1 MFISFLIVIELIVF
15 NLGIYSLVRKR
26 CDSVSLAFSYS
37 AILTLAVLSLSIQAF
52 FLLGIHGVYFLF
64 DIVIIVF
71 SVFRVI
77 HNRDVIKRDVQIV
90 SRFLKKEKLFVFI
103 LLPVL
108 IYLSLQAFLLPP
120 GNLDSMVYNLARVLM
135 FKQEGGL
142 FLENYSYFGQP
153 SFPVGHDLLSFLFLR
168 FNSDFGL
175 GIFSFISYVIII
187 VGTFSI
193 VGCFYNKKL
202 AVSIAIIIASL
213 TEIVLQAT
221 TTKNDIPAAAVV
233 IVIFLAGYN
242 FIISRRSVHLYLVI
256 VGLLWGVTI
265 KAYFAGFALLFILFY
280 AAFLIYKQEN
290 FSFTGLLSHIS
301 VNKIKLNY
309 KYYIIPVGL
318 ILCIFFF
325 YGHNIKKYGN
335 IFGEKR
341 AVARN
346 QNQDGVIGGILNLGR
361 YIIQSAEIPIKYGY
375 KVNEIHD
382 SFLKEYKSKGM
393 KDKKSKIDLAG
404 KPFLSEDHSWYGP
417 LGFFLIIPVIAF
429 SVFFVN
435 TLQNALKKTKFS
447 RLVSYKSHEQT
458 LLGCGRRPLF
468 AKGYVRVVS
477 LTLSLYFIFI
487 SYKVAWMPWNTRYF
501 SLFFAGSGLC
511 IAYVFNRFLNKNT
524 RVIKGIKGFIV
535 LIAIYTLLSAT
546 LQNSRSPT
554 IPGFASA
561 NLFYN
566 LYKYGSGVLEGN
578 RPVKKCFAWLGK
590 VSNRQSQYEIFYPGN
605 MLTTFISSVGRDKRV
620 LVLGYFIPVFPL
632 FFTRPDLEIT
642 VSRLD
647 RVFLN
652 NKPYSLSRKSDYM
665 SIRANYDYIVI
676 LTKDVKK
683 FKDIYR
689 HIRDEEQ
696 VFYSKAGSIFRF
708 KKDTDR

>member
-1 MFISFLIVIELIVF
+1 MFISFLVVIELVVF
-15 NLGIYSLVRKR
+15 DLGIYSLVRRK
-26 CDSVSLAFSYS
+26 CDSVSIAFSYS
-37 AILTLAVLSLSIQAF
+37 AILTLATLSLSIQIF
-52 FLLGIHGVYFLF
+52 FLLGIHGLYFLF

-71 SVFRVI
+71 SVFQI
-77 HNRDVIKRDVQIV
+77 ICNRDVIKRDTQIV
-90 SRFLKKEKLFVFI
+90 FRFLRKEKLFVFI

-135 FKQEGGL
+135 FNQGGSL

-153 SFPVGHDLLSFLFLR
+153 SFSVGYDLLSFLFLR

-175 GIFSFISYVIII
+175 AIFSFISYVIII

-193 VGCFYNKKL
+193 VVCFYNKKM
-202 AVSIAIIIASL
+202 AVSIAIIISSL

-221 TTKNDIPAAAVV
+221 TIKNDIPAAAVV
-233 IVIFLAGYN
+233 VVIFLAGYN
-242 FIISRRSVHLYLVI
+242 FIISRRPIHLYLLI
-256 VGLLWGVTI
+256 VGLLWGLTI
-265 KAYFAGFALLFILFY
+265 KVYFAGFALPFILFY
-280 AAFLIYKQEN
+280 TAFLLYKQKKISLRG
-290 FSFTGLLSHIS
+290 FLSHIS

-325 YGHNIKKYGN
+325 YGHNIAKYGN

-393 KDKKSKIDLAG
+393 KDKKSKIDLSS
-404 KPFLSEDHSWYGP
+404 KTFLSEDHSWYGP
-417 LGFFLIIPVIAF
+417 LAFFLIIPVIAF
-429 SVFFVN
+429 SVF
-435 TLQNALKKTKFS
+435 
-447 RLVSYKSHEQT
+447 Y
-458 LLGCGRRPLF
+458 
-468 AKGYVRVVS
+468 AKGYIRVVS
-477 LTLSLYFIFI
+477 LTLAFYFIFI
-487 SYKVAWMPWNTRYF
+487 SYKVAWMPWNSRYF
-501 SLFFAGSGLC
+501 SLFFAGSGIC
-511 IAYVFNRFLNKNT
+511 IAYFFNRFLNKNR
-524 RVIKGIKGFIV
+524 RVIKGMKGLII
-535 LIAIYTLLSAT
+535 LIAIYILLNGT
-546 LQNSRSPT
+546 LQNSRSST
-554 IPGFASA
+554 IPSFTST

-566 LYKYGSGVLEGN
+566 LYKYGSSVLEGN
-578 RPVKKCFAWLGK
+578 RPVKKCFTWLGK
-590 VSNRQSQYEIFYPGN
+590 VTKRQSQYEKFYPRN
-605 MLTTFISSVGRDKRV
+605 MLCTFISSVGRDKKV
-620 LVLGYFIPVFPL
+620 LVIGYFIPVFPL

-642 VSRLD
+642 VSKLD
-647 RVFLN
+647 RVFLH
-652 NKPYSLSRKSDYM
+652 NKAYSLSKKSDYM
-665 SIRANYDYIVI
+665 FVRANYDYIVI
-676 LTKDVKK
+676 LTKDIKK

-696 VFYSKAGSIFRF
+696 VFYTKAGSIFRF
-708 KKDTDR
+708 KKDTD

>member
-26 CDSVSLAFSYS
+26 CDSVSMAFSYS
-37 AILTLAVLSLSIQAF
+37 AILTLATLSLSIQLF
-52 FLLGIHGVYFLF
+52 FFLGIHGVYFLF

-71 SVFRVI
+71 SVFQII
-77 HNRDVIKRDVQIV
+77 HNRDVIKRDAQIV
-90 SRFLKKEKLFVFI
+90 FRFLKKEKLLVFI

-135 FKQEGGL
+135 FKQEGSL

-153 SFPVGHDLLSFLFLR
+153 SFPVGYDLLSFLFLR

-175 GIFSFISYVIII
+175 AIFSFISYVILI

-233 IVIFLAGYN
+233 VVIFLAGYN
-242 FIISRRSVHLYLVI
+242 FIISRRPVHLYLVI

-265 KAYFAGFALLFILFY
+265 KGYFAGFALPFILFY

-335 IFGEKR
+335 IFGEKGP
-341 AVARN
+341 VVRN

-375 KVNEIHD
+375 KINEIHD
-382 SFLKEYKSKGM
+382 GFLKEHKSKGM
-393 KDKKSKIDLAG
+393 KNKKLKIDLSG
-404 KPFLSEDHSWYGP
+404 KSFLSEDHSWYGP
-417 LGFFLIIPVIAF
+417 LAFFLIIPVIAF
-429 SVFFVN
+429 SVFF
-435 TLQNALKKTKFS
+435 
-447 RLVSYKSHEQT
+447 
-458 LLGCGRRPLF
+458 

-477 LTLSLYFIFI
+477 LTLSFYFILL
-487 SYKVAWMPWNTRYF
+487 SYKVAWMPWNNRYF
-501 SLFFAGSGLC
+501 SLFFAGSGIC
-511 IAYVFNRFLNKNT
+511 IAYVFNRFLNKNK

-554 IPGFASA
+554 IPRFSSA

-566 LYKYGSGVLEGN
+566 LYKYGSGVLDGN

-590 VSNRQSQYEIFYPGN
+590 VSNRQSQYEIFYPRN
-605 MLTTFISSVGRDKRV
+605 MLTTFISSVERDKRV
-620 LVLGYFIPVFPL
+620 LVMGYFIPVFPL
-632 FFTRPDLEIT
+632 LLTRPDLEIT
-642 VSRLD
+642 VSRLG
-647 RVFLN
+647 RVSLN
-652 NKPYSLSRKSDYM
+652 NKTYSLSRKSDYM
-665 SIRANYDYIVI
+665 SVRANYDYIVI

-689 HIRDEEQ
+689 HIRDEEH